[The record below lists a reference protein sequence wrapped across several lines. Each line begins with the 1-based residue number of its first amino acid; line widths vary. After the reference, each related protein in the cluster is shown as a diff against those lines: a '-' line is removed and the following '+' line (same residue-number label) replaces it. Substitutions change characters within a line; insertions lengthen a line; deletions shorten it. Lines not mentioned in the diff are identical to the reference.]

1 MAKKNVLLFIENSR
15 AYGRGLLRGIAKYA
29 KIHGSWY
36 FSTRPQPY
44 SQPRTFQDLENF
56 RDLLKDADK
65 TALDGVITRELPP
78 SLMQEM
84 AQLDIPIIVI
94 PYLEEY
100 PQGLTHRIITDS
112 TGIGEMAA
120 QYFIEKGFK
129 HFGYSGYDPFF
140 WSQTRKL
147 AFGNYVQEGGFSFNV
162 YDSKKATGSS
172 NWISEKEDLAAW
184 LKELPKPIAI
194 LTCTDDRGLQLLEA
208 CEYASLKVP
217 EEVAVVGVDNDH
229 LVCDLSN
236 VAMSSIDLTTE
247 QAGYE
252 AAELLSRLMD
262 GEEIEEAN
270 IKVFPRRVV
279 TRQSSDILAINDTTV
294 AKAMEFIRENT
305 RKNIKVNDVVAA
317 TWTSRRVLELKFKKT
332 LGASIAE
339 EIRRQKVDK
348 ICELLT
354 ETRLSVKQIAEITG
368 FETSKHIA
376 RYFSR
381 EKGMN
386 LLEYR
391 KVLSNPVPQQ

>member
-1 MAKKNVLLFIENSR
+1 MTKKNVLLFIENSR

-56 RDLLKDADK
+56 TDLLKDVDK
-65 TALDGVITRELPP
+65 TTLDGVITRELPP

-84 AQLDIPIIVI
+84 AQLDIPTIVI

-112 TGIGEMAA
+112 HAIGEMAA
-120 QYFIEKGFK
+120 RYFIEKGFQ

-140 WSQTRKL
+140 WSQRRKA
-147 AFGNYVQEGGFSFNV
+147 AFGNYVQDAGFSFNT
-162 YDSKKATGSS
+162 YDSAKATEPN
-172 NWISEKEDLAAW
+172 NWPLEKEDIATW
-184 LKELPKPIAI
+184 LKGLPKPIAI
-194 LTCTDDRGLQLLEA
+194 LTCTDDRALQLLEA
-208 CEYASLKVP
+208 CEHANVKVP
-217 EEVAVVGVDNDH
+217 EEVALLGVDNDH
-229 LVCDLSN
+229 LVCDLSSI
-236 VAMSSIDLTTE
+236 AMSSIDLTTA
-247 QAGYE
+247 QAGYD
-252 AAELLSRLMD
+252 AAELLSKLMN

-270 IKVFPRRVV
+270 IKVLPRRVV
-279 TRQSSDILAINDTTV
+279 TRQSSDMLAINDAKV
-294 AKAMEFIRENT
+294 AQAIKFIRENT

-317 TWTSRRVLELKFKKT
+317 TWTSRRVLELKFKKI
-332 LGASIAE
+332 LGVSIAE

-354 ETRLSVKQIAEITG
+354 ETKLPVKQIAEITG

-391 KVLSNPVPQQ
+391 KALSKPVLGK